1 MREWVTEYSLTPLAL
16 SLVPNLTPILHPT
29 PSLPI
34 PPPHSFTPLFNPT
47 PTQLFH
53 SKVREWSK
61 RGGESGVR
69 GGEKERGREWS
80 EREGTRVERERGQ
93 EWIERGGREGRER
106 DGGEWSERG
115 DKRSESERERD
126 GASVVRERGAR
137 VERDRKGRDWR
148 EREGAWRERGVSG
161 ARERG
166 A

>member
-69 GGEKERGREWS
+69 GGEKEWVREWS
-80 EREGTRVERERGQ
+80 ESGARERVQEWRERKGQ
-93 EWIERGGREGRER
+93 EWIERGE
-106 DGGEWSERG
+106 
-115 DKRSESERERD
+115 
-126 GASVVRERGAR
+126 
-137 VERDRKGRDWR
+137 
-148 EREGAWRERGVSG
+148 SG
-161 ARERG
+161 AREGTSGLKEREKGTRG
-166 A
+166 GEKEMGREWSDGER